1 MILKLIQHKDPLTLY
16 NDLTKSLMSHDSKIF
31 KQLHSQQVNV
41 SEAFEKKQKPTT
53 TTVTKCQDLKGI
65 IHRFIGKMTH
75 KLYR

>member
-1 MILKLIQHKDPLTLY
+1 
-16 NDLTKSLMSHDSKIF
+16 MSHDSKIS

-53 TTVTKCQDLKGI
+53 TTVTKCKDLKGI

>member
-1 MILKLIQHKDPLTLY
+1 
-16 NDLTKSLMSHDSKIF
+16 MSHDSKIF

-53 TTVTKCQDLKGI
+53 TTVTKCKDLKGI

-75 KLYR
+75 KRYR

>member
-41 SEAFEKKQKPTT
+41 SEAFEKKPTT
-53 TTVTKCQDLKGI
+53 TTVAKCKDLKGI
-65 IHRFIGKMTH
+65 ISKGS
-75 KLYR
+75 